1 MLKSNVC
8 CLHITF
14 INVHTIL
21 KNHLHS
27 NIFYKSLNYLIVK
40 FLFLTAPNLICVIAY
55 SLTRFLS
62 ETIVI
67 SFTS

>member
-1 MLKSNVC
+1 MPKSNVC

-14 INVHTIL
+14 INVHNIL
-21 KNHLHS
+21 NNHLHS
-27 NIFYKSLNYLIVK
+27 NIFYVSKIPHCEVSI
-40 FLFLTAPNLICVIAY
+40 LTTSNLIGVIAY

>member
-1 MLKSNVC
+1 MLKSNVS

-14 INVHTIL
+14 INVHIIL

-27 NIFYKSLNYLIVK
+27 NTFYKSLNYLIVK
-40 FLFLTAPNLICVIAY
+40 FLFLTASNLMYVIAY
-55 SLTRFLS
+55 SLTCFLS

-67 SFTS
+67 SLTS